1 MKKPDQN
8 MTNSQR
14 KVQRTEAIQA
24 RKAIEENFVPV
35 EVLPPRQVADV
46 FTADD
51 NIANFAD
58 LAISDKLQQVL
69 AENNY
74 TKLTNI

>member
-1 MKKPDQN
+1 MKKPAQN

-35 EVLPPRQVADV
+35 EVLPPR
-46 FTADD
+46 
-51 NIANFAD
+51 
-58 LAISDKLQQVL
+58 
-69 AENNY
+69 
-74 TKLTNI
+74 